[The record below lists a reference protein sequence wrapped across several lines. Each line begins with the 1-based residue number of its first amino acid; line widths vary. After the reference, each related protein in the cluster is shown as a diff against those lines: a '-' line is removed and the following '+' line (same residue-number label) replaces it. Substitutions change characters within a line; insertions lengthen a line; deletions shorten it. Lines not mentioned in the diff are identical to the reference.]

1 MRLSS
6 LAWIALAQ
14 KKANEAL
21 ELMRQAADIEDKSEK
36 NIVTPGRL
44 LPARELLGDM
54 LMDLKRPAEALKE
67 YEASQEREPNRYRGL
82 YGAGQAAVQSG
93 NSDKARQYF
102 SKLIE
107 LAGSGNPRP
116 ETEKAHQYLASN

>member
-1 MRLSS
+1 
-6 LAWIALAQ
+6 
-14 KKANEAL
+14 
-21 ELMRQAADIEDKSEK
+21 
-36 NIVTPGRL
+36 
-44 LPARELLGDM
+44 
-54 LMDLKRPAEALKE
+54 
-67 YEASQEREPNRYRGL
+67 
-82 YGAGQAAVQSG
+82 VQSG